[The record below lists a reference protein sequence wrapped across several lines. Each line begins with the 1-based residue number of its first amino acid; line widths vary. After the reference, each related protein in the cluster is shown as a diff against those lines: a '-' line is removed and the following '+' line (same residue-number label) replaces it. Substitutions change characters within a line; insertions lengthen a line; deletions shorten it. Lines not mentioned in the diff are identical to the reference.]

1 MGQLAEGFGFDA
13 KPAKELGIVGEGR
26 VQHLHRDLSG
36 DLNIV
41 GQVDPGR
48 RAGPQEREKA
58 VALVQSATDQIS
70 IEAGHTLRVVL
81 DLWETGDMVK
91 QQGADT
97 VQSSL
102 PVAGSVGRTRF
113 GNRREL
119 AGRLG
124 VALAVAFALW
134 LLVSGL
140 NENKPTPER
149 AGFPTGLESVSP
161 ANLATNV
168 PSQATIVADLEF
180 GQTGVLVINS
190 REIPLDQLDYERATG
205 TLSFTPGVDR
215 EFAKLPGSDVR
226 AVVVFWP
233 EQGDRATD
241 AREFAWTFKVS

>member
-1 MGQLAEGFGFDA
+1 M
-13 KPAKELGIVGEGR
+13 I
-26 VQHLHRDLSG
+26 
-36 DLNIV
+36 
-41 GQVDPGR
+41 
-48 RAGPQEREKA
+48 
-58 VALVQSATDQIS
+58 
-70 IEAGHTLRVVL
+70 
-81 DLWETGDMVK
+81 K
-91 QQGADT
+91 QQGADA
-97 VQSSL
+97 VQPSIR
-102 PVAGSVGRTRF
+102 VAESAGRNRF

-119 AGRLG
+119 AGRFG

-149 AGFPTGLESVSP
+149 AGLPAGLETVSP

-205 TLSFTPGVDR
+205 RLSFTPDTDR
-215 EFAKLPGSDVR
+215 EFEQLPGGDVR

-233 EQGDRATD
+233 EQGERETD